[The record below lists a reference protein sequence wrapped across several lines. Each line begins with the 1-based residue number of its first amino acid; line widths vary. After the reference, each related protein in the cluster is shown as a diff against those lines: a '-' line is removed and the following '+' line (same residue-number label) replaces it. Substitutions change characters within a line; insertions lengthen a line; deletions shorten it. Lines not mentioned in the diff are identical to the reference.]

1 MAEAFNPEQ
10 KLENIKIEVIQT
22 FEVLYRYLVERR
34 NYLLTRLDQIK
45 DNYVKNLELERAIEQ
60 MKITKNHMITTMTSN
75 LIGDPLYAVNQTL
88 DREIEMKT
96 AEKVP
101 FDDFEFTEFR
111 CYSEKIRKAID
122 EIDLYELSPEYV
134 GRENPVL
141 TACYQGNKNGEL
153 YNPKQI
159 VLDRARN
166 EVYVC
171 DRGSS
176 RIQVLNTIG
185 EYLRQFGI
193 DHLKQPRDI
202 CISQQDG
209 LFVTD
214 EAIQCVLKFSLTGE
228 FLKRAGSRGNK
239 PGQFNAISGLCCEA
253 GLVYI
258 CDASIQQIQIFT
270 SELNFIKDFGYGE
283 LNSPSDIHILSDTIY
298 ILSKDNNCIYC
309 YSRDCTLQKKIELF
323 GQEQLMTI
331 AIFFTIDEK
340 GNFLI
345 ADASR
350 QQIRIFSSKG
360 VLSNILG
367 RGQQLPFLT
376 GITLDNF
383 DRVICV
389 CDSKECFIKL

>member
-10 KLENIKIEVIQT
+10 KLENIKMEVIQT
-22 FEVLYRYLVERR
+22 FEVLYHYLVERR

-60 MKITKNHMITTMTSN
+60 MSLSKNQLIATMTSN
-75 LIGDPLYAVNQTL
+75 LIGDPLHVVNQTL

-96 AEKVP
+96 VEKVP
-101 FDDFEFTEFR
+101 IDDFEFTEFR
-111 CYSEKIRKAID
+111 CYSEKIRKAIG
-122 EIDLYELSPEYV
+122 EIDLYELNPEYV

-141 TACYQGNKNGEL
+141 TACYEGNKNGEF
-153 YNPKQI
+153 YNPRGI
-159 VLDRARN
+159 ALDRARN

-171 DRGSS
+171 DKSNR
-176 RIQVLNTIG
+176 RIQVLSTIG
-185 EYLRQFGI
+185 EYVRQFGR
-193 DHLKQPRDI
+193 DHLTEPLAI
-202 CISQQDG
+202 CISQQDE

-228 FLKRAGSRGNK
+228 FLKRAGSRGSK
-239 PGQFNAISGLCCEA
+239 PGQFSGIGGLCCEA

-258 CDASIQQIQIFT
+258 CDLNIQRIELFD
-270 SELNFIKDFGYGE
+270 SELNFIIDFGFGE
-283 LNSPSDIHILSDTIY
+283 LSYPTDIHILSDTIY
-298 ILSKDNNCIYC
+298 ILSVDNNCIYC
-309 YSRDCTLQKKIELF
+309 YNRDCTLRKKIELF
-323 GQEQLMTI
+323 GQEQLMTS
-331 AIFFTIDEK
+331 AWFFTIDKK

-345 ADASR
+345 TDQSLG
-350 QQIRIFSSKG
+350 QIRIFSSKG

-367 RGQQLPFLT
+367 RGQLPFLC

-389 CDSKECFIKL
+389 CTSKECFIKF